1 MSLAHGL
8 AHFHQANVLLIDL
21 DAQGHCATSLAM
33 DPEPGV
39 FTLLVA
45 NQPMN
50 NVIRVTKRPGLH
62 LLPGNSRSESAAHML
77 HIEHREITEVAQ
89 MLVTTPQP
97 YDYIVVDTPP
107 RGYLQE
113 VGVIMA
119 DTLVVPSALDYL
131 AIDGIRSVLTA
142 ADQLAQ
148 RYDRAPNQRI
158 ILPMFADRT
167 RENRYNLDT
176 LQENFGEAVASP
188 VPRRVK
194 MREAVSYGQTIWEYA
209 PEDASAAAYRELINW
224 VVLGSSRRGESWL
237 SDSAAMPL
245 GRKSPAKPPP

>member
-1 MSLAHGL
+1 M
-8 AHFHQANVLLIDL
+8 
-21 DAQGHCATSLAM
+21 
-33 DPEPGV
+33 
-39 FTLLVA
+39 
-45 NQPMN
+45 
-50 NVIRVTKRPGLH
+50 RPICFIL
-62 LLPGNSRSESAAHML
+62 STA
-77 HIEHREITEVAQ
+77 EITEVAQ
-89 MLVTTPQP
+89 ILVTTPQP

-119 DTLVVPSALDYL
+119 DTLIVPSALDYL

-142 ADQLAQ
+142 TDQLAQ
-148 RYDRAPNQRI
+148 RYNRSPNQRI

-176 LQENFGEAVASP
+176 LQENFGEAVAPP

-209 PEDASAAAYRELINW
+209 PEDASAVAYRELINW
-224 VVLGSSRRGESWL
+224 VVLEVEGGTRHG
-237 SDSAAMPL
+237 
-245 GRKSPAKPPP
+245 